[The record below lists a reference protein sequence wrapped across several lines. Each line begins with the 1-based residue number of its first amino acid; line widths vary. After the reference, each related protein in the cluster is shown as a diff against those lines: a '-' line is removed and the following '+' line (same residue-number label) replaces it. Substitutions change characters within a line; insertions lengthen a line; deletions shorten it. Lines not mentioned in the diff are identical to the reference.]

1 MGTLRHGPL
10 TWGYAEAGRLD
21 EIRILEIVGRLG
33 PGSHEL
39 ICHPGESDDDA
50 VGSGFLAT
58 AAYRRTREL
67 AALTSPLIKRA
78 VESRGIRLC
87 RWQDLF

>member
-1 MGTLRHGPL
+1 L

-21 EIRILEIVGRLG
+21 EIRILEIIGRLG

-39 ICHPGESDDDA
+39 ICHPGQSDDDA

-58 AAYRRTREL
+58 GPYRRTREL

-87 RWQDLF
+87 RWADLF